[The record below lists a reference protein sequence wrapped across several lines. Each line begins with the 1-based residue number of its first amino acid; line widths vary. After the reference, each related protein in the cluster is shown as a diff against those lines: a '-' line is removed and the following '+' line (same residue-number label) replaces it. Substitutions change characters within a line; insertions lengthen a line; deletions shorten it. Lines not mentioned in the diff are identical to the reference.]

1 MGKTVGLFQES
12 LVGIRAGTVSLGLL
26 DSIKVSCYGSS
37 ILLKQVAQTGRQ
49 DNMLWV
55 DPFDMGNCSAVLNSI
70 KAAGFSTYQFSKT
83 RIIVSIPPISG
94 DEKQK
99 IVKHIQKLAEDA
111 RISVRNIRKNWRNSL
126 DKTELQRQD
135 KRIQE
140 TTDLYIKQIS
150 DILGTKLSAFS

>member
-1 MGKTVGLFQES
+1 MEKTAGLFKES

-26 DSIKVSCYGSS
+26 DSIRVSCYGSS
-37 ILLKQVAQTGRQ
+37 FPLQQMAQTGRQ

-55 DPFDMGNCSAVLNSI
+55 DQFDSSNCARILIGI
-70 KAAGFSTYQFSKT
+70 KSAGFSAYQFSKT
-83 RIIVSIPPISG
+83 RIVVSIPPISG

-126 DKTELQRQD
+126 DKPELQRQD
-135 KRIQE
+135 KRIQT
-140 TTDLYIKQIS
+140 TTDSYIKQI
-150 DILGTKLSAFS
+150 DDVLGAKLNALS